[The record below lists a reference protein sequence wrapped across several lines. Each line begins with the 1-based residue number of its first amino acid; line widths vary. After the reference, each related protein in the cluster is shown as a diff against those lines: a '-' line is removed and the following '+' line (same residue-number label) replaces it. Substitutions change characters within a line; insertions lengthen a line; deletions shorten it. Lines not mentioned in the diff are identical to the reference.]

1 MNKTLISFA
10 TALIATSFAAC
21 DENNEK
27 TDRSEARHLFVATVN
42 LTAAYCD
49 SMKLA
54 ADSAAVA
61 RLDNAYQ
68 AQLTRLNMG
77 VAPETDTKLTEG
89 ENDTLYILTRKYV
102 MIRSKMERL
111 TGAFHSPATSLNPQ
125 LPDTSKRKS
134 ELRGTYNTQSST
146 PAISV
151 TP

>member
-102 MIRSKMERL
+102 MIRSKM
-111 TGAFHSPATSLNPQ
+111 
-125 LPDTSKRKS
+125 
-134 ELRGTYNTQSST
+134 
-146 PAISV
+146 
-151 TP
+151 